1 VRNLRAERSEVKGGV
16 TKRIE
21 DTIKALE
28 AGQLKK
34 ALYLTEAEG
43 LESQRAFVEKAAR
56 TCLANKDNKEACAMA
71 IKEAKEKVQDTVT
84 LPIDDT
90 SLEGVEE
97 YLSPEKQ
104 PEESKEIKPASEK
117 TDEELYEECETCH
130 VAVAAARFAEICA
143 EHPEDAGASC
153 KLISEKLEDETT
165 EPTDW
170 IKTMVETSEHAQGE
184 AKEEMVAAV
193 SELTDYLKRRDSPML
208 KELDKGDEEQAVD
221 NG

>member
-1 VRNLRAERSEVKGGV
+1 MKGGV

-21 DTIKALE
+21 DTIKALDQ
-28 AGQLKK
+28 GQLKK

-43 LESQRAFVEKAAR
+43 LESHRAFVEKAAR

-71 IKEAKEKVQDTVT
+71 IKEARAKVQDTIT

-97 YLSPEKQ
+97 YLSPEKP
-104 PEESKEIKPASEK
+104 PEESKETQPSPEK
-117 TDEELYEECETCH
+117 TDEELFEACQECH
-130 VAVAAARFAEICA
+130 VAVAAVRFAEICA

-153 KLISEKLEDETT
+153 KLISEKLEDENT

-170 IKTMVETSEHAQGE
+170 IRTMVETAEHAQGE
-184 AKEEMVAAV
+184 AKEEMVATV
-193 SELTDYLKRRDSPML
+193 SELTKYLERRNSPFL
-208 KELDKGDEEQAVD
+208 KKLDEGEETTPVNKEEVAS
-221 NG
+221 G